1 VRCWLAHQSELDQED
16 LHSTHGSDLTYYDP
30 IAQVAAATRRQEE
43 AEAAALAAE
52 TAAVEADAL
61 DATDPYVAAVPA
73 GTPQRRRSHTAPN
86 EPLEPWGTGEDA
98 AGQADVGGR
107 WGGPT
112 ASARSPLPVPRR
124 PDHAAPHER
133 GSRPHPASPAVQ
145 HGAARTPSSAATA
158 AEAASGDVVGALK
171 AFPGRSR
178 TAALGRADNAPQ
190 LTPEQQV
197 WVDRR
202 QRSHVTDR
210 WGHWEECHDVDTGDV
225 FYFNHKKLTGVLHK
239 DQTDHPTVIP
249 LSQRVRGKEQWARED
264 PQFEQDGTAKAW
276 KAATKKFVKRQQ
288 RNALRENVARQREQL
303 AESTSRTRRHGL
315 REAQQHRRAHK
326 LRVHQAQME
335 ERAEHMLNLRHKQA
349 TIRAMNEAVRPAAVG
364 GSPRGF
370 ATDMPCCCCCPC
382 LQRRRNRAKMPFN
395 MVGKQDKYHGPY
407 LGPGPLSPPPQEA
420 PKPPSKFVYDGRTGR
435 RRRRE
440 DGEDT
445 LQAWD
450 FGGETWQRGGTGG
463 LGATTRGGVPQ
474 EEALLERV
482 MREIKAIAA
491 NRSGW
496 NLRRPFARFDKDGS
510 RRLSPK
516 ELASALRGL
525 GVPSDPDTVNA
536 VMKAFDTNGDGFID
550 FGELT
555 FVFMNRRK
563 LVRGVLQWGY

>member
-1 VRCWLAHQSELDQED
+1 MRCWLAHQSELDQED

-73 GTPQRRRSHTAPN
+73 GTPQRRRPHTAPN

-133 GSRPHPASPAVQ
+133 RNRPHPASPAVQ

-178 TAALGRADNAPQ
+178 TAASGRADNAPQ

-210 WGHWEECHDVDTGDV
+210 WGHWEECHDADTGDV

-349 TIRAMNEAVRPAAVG
+349 TIRAMNEAVRPATVG
-364 GSPRGF
+364 GSPRYF
-370 ATDMPCCCCCPC
+370 ATDTPCCCVAV
-382 LQRRRNRAKMPFN
+382 RAA
-395 MVGKQDKYHGPY
+395 
-407 LGPGPLSPPPQEA
+407 PPQSSQDAVQHGGEPGQVSRAVPWSRPAVAATPGGAEA
-420 PKPPSKFVYDGRTGR
+420 AVQVRVRRPHRASTEAGGR
-435 RRRRE
+435 RGYAAGVGFRWRDVAAWRHRRPWCHHTWRRAAGGSIAGASDE
-440 DGEDT
+440 GDQGHRRQPVRMEPAASVRAVRQGRQP
-445 LQAWD
+445 QAVTE
-450 FGGETWQRGGTGG
+450 GACKCTAGVGRAVRSRHRQRGDEG
-463 LGATTRGGVPQ
+463 
-474 EEALLERV
+474 
-482 MREIKAIAA
+482 I
-491 NRSGW
+491 
-496 NLRRPFARFDKDGS
+496 
-510 RRLSPK
+510 
-516 ELASALRGL
+516 
-525 GVPSDPDTVNA
+525 
-536 VMKAFDTNGDGFID
+536 
-550 FGELT
+550 
-555 FVFMNRRK
+555 
-563 LVRGVLQWGY
+563 